1 MKYENVKWFMVHN
14 NCIYLA
20 MGYDDNGRLCN
31 GPEGFKN
38 VGSNLYMTP
47 YEAAVHFELE
57 LAKSN
62 K

>member
-20 MGYDDNGRLCN
+20 MEYDDNGRRCH

-38 VGSNLYMTP
+38 VGNHTI
-47 YEAAVHFELE
+47 
-57 LAKSN
+57 
-62 K
+62 